1 MMMKKQNIL
10 IMTFLS
16 ILLFGVFLSFLGCE
30 KIDVPEGTPKCI
42 QDKIKK
48 EKDKCL
54 DKVYKYDYTGKKVY
68 YFNST
73 CPDVLHCVY
82 DENCNSIC
90 CPDGGINGTG
100 DGKCLEFFQ
109 KATNQKLI
117 WQK

>member
-42 QDKIKK
+42 KDKIKK

-54 DKVYKYDYTGKKVY
+54 DKVYEYDYTGKKVFILNQLVLMY
-68 YFNST
+68 YIVFT
-73 CPDVLHCVY
+73 MKTVIQFVVLMVVLV
-82 DENCNSIC
+82 EQEMVSVWI
-90 CPDGGINGTG
+90 
-100 DGKCLEFFQ
+100 FFKKQ
-109 KATNQKLI
+109 QIKN
-117 WQK
+117 